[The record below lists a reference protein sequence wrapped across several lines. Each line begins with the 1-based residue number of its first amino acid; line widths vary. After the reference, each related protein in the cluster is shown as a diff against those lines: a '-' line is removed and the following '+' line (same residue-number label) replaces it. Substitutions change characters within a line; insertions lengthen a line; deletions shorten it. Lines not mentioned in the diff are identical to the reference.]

1 MNFKRWTE
9 ELKKGIRP
17 ENDESSRNLD
27 MFYGLGTGNSTEEHL
42 LGPDYEDSGAEN
54 S

>member
-17 ENDESSRNLD
+17 EDDESSRNLD
-27 MFYGLGTGNSTEEHL
+27 MFYGLRGGNSSMERL
-42 LGPDYEDSGAEN
+42 LDPDYEDSAGEDF
-54 S
+54 